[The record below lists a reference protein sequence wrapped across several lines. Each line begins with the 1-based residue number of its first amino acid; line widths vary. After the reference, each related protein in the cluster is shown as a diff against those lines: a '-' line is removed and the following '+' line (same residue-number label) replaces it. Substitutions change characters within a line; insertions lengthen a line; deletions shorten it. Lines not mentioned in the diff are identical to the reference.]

1 MIERFKILKNE
12 YRINFK
18 LSLIS
23 SLSVCILLFLFFP
36 YIAPPSPPPV
46 EYQSLLFTINDLAPN
61 TKQDN
66 IVNTKPQ
73 EPKIFTPGIID
84 EPEILPDEEVVSI
97 TKKENNGKGNFN
109 VPGKGARLDA
119 PLLPFIP
126 RQILEVLPQN
136 VDENVKGLIE
146 IELKIGTDGKVIKHK
161 VIANTTDSQK
171 CLQSVITAAYKSKW
185 EPVKIKDNNIV
196 YWVEKTYRFN

>member
-126 RQILEVLPQN
+126 RHILEVLPQN

-161 VIANTTDSQK
+161 VIVNTTDSQK

-185 EPVKIKDNNIV
+185 KPVKIKDNNIV